1 MKKILIVALFTL
13 ISAVSVKAQLYSTSK
28 GVVSFFSK
36 TSMEDIDA
44 KCSSVLCVMNIS
56 TRELAFSMVNT
67 EFKFQNKLME
77 EHFNEKYV
85 ESEKFPKSF
94 FKGKINE
101 NVDLTKDGEYKV
113 TVTGKLNIHG
123 VEVERTIS
131 GVVIVKDGTVQL
143 KSTFA
148 VKNVDHKI
156 EIPTIVTSKIAES
169 IDVTVDVVLMPKK

>member
-1 MKKILIVALFTL
+1 MKKILIAVFFAL
-13 ISAVSVKAQLYSTSK
+13 ISAVSLKAQLYSTST
-28 GVVSFFSK
+28 GTVSFFSK
-36 TSMEDIDA
+36 TPMEDIDA
-44 KCSSVLCVMNIS
+44 KCNSVLCVMNIG

-67 EFKFQNKLME
+67 EFKFQNKLMG

-143 KSTFA
+143 KSSFA

-169 IDVTVDVVLMPKK
+169 IDVTVDVVLMPRK